1 MQKNAHIQ
9 TVILAVF
16 LMVFAVSA
24 ASADDVRGAKI
35 LDLRGKVEVR
45 TGGGSWQPA
54 TKDMQLYEKDE
65 VRTGDDGFVSLELD
79 KTGET
84 GTFELP
90 AKSHL
95 RLSTLKRDKATGDK
109 TTYLDL
115 ALGKVL
121 VHAEKLEGASKFEVK
136 TPNASAG
143 VRGTVFEVSVDEG
156 EL

>member
-1 MQKNAHIQ
+1 MQKRTFVQKIA
-9 TVILAVF
+9 VLAV
-16 LMVFAVSA
+16 LMVTVCLPAQ
-24 ASADDVRGAKI
+24 ADDVRGAKI
-35 LDLRGKVEVR
+35 LEMRGSVDVR
-45 TGGGSWQPA
+45 VAGGAWQPA
-54 TKDMQLYEKDE
+54 SKDMQLYEKDE
-65 VRTGDDGFVSLELD
+65 IRTGNDGYANLELD
-79 KTGET
+79 KEGET

-90 AKSHL
+90 EKSHL

-121 VHAEKLEGASKFEVK
+121 VHAEKLQGASKFEVK